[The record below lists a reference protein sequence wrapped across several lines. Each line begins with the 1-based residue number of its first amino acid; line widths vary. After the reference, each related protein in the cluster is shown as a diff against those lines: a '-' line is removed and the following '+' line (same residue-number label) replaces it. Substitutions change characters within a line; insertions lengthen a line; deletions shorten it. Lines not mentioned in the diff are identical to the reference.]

1 MDLVMVVLRLIH
13 IFGGVFWVGAG
24 LLVIGVVL
32 PFAQTAGPDGM
43 KFVQGFVGR
52 SRYVTLMSVASL
64 LVTLTGL
71 VMYIRVSGGFQ
82 PVWILTGPGI
92 GFTIG
97 SIAGI
102 LALLEGYAIHR
113 PISAR
118 LKALG
123 QEIASAGGPPNAKQA
138 EELKSLQVRMGHA
151 NQLSAI
157 LLITAA
163 VFMAIS
169 RYL

>member
-1 MDLVMVVLRLIH
+1 MDVVMVVLRLIH
-13 IFGGVFWVGAG
+13 IFGGIFWVGAG
-24 LLVIGVVL
+24 LLMIGVVL
-32 PFAQTAGPDGM
+32 PFAQTAGSDGM

-52 SRYVTLMSVASL
+52 SRYAMLMSLASV

-71 VMYIRVSGGFQ
+71 LMYIRVSGGFQ
-82 PVWILTGPGI
+82 PVWIMTGPGV

-102 LALLEGYAIHR
+102 LAWLEGLFIHR
-113 PISAR
+113 PIAER
-118 LKALG
+118 LKVLG
-123 QEIASAGGPPNAKQA
+123 QTIASAGGPPNAAQA
-138 EELKSLQVRMGHA
+138 DELKSLQVRMGHA

-157 LLITAA
+157 LLVTAA
-163 VFMAIS
+163 VFMAIA